1 MMNQY
6 PNKYTK
12 GPGGAVNP
20 AAHAAAE
27 RVRNILLILL
37 VAAVV
42 VLGIV
47 GGKAISFR
55 SKCEP
60 TFIAQMKM
68 ECDEAISSVKALRQ
82 RGITGVANIGKI
94 RGNIQAIEALN
105 EVNYTVS
112 ANGYLVE
119 PKVFANLYGII
130 DAYNSDMAEGGMLA
144 STNENNLRNALN
156 DLQVILE
163 QLPD

>member
-6 PNKYTK
+6 PNKYMK

-60 TFIAQMKM
+60 TYIAQMQM
-68 ECDEAISSVKALRQ
+68 ECDEAIGNLNSLRQ
-82 RGITGVANIGKI
+82 GGIKAVANMGKI
-94 RGNIQAIEALN
+94 RGNIQAIEVLN
-105 EVNYTVS
+105 EVCNTVS
-112 ANGYLVE
+112 GDGFLVE
-119 PKVFANLYGII
+119 PKVFTNLYSII
-130 DAYNSDMAEGGMLA
+130 DVYNSNMGQGGDLE
-144 STNENNLRNALN
+144 SETKLRAALN
-156 DLQVILE
+156 DLQTILD
-163 QLPD
+163 QLTD

>member
-6 PNKYTK
+6 PNKYTR
-12 GPGGAVNP
+12 GLGGDVNP

-47 GGKAISFR
+47 GGRAISFR
-55 SKCEP
+55 NKCEP
-60 TFIAQMKM
+60 TYIAQMQM
-68 ECDEAISSVKALRQ
+68 ECDEAIGNLNSLRQ
-82 RGITGVANIGKI
+82 GGIKAVANIGKI
-94 RGNIQAIEALN
+94 RGNIQAIEVIN
-105 EVNYTVS
+105 EVCNTVS
-112 ANGYLVE
+112 GDGYLVE
-119 PKVFANLYGII
+119 PKVFANLYDII

-144 STNENNLRNALN
+144 SANENELRNSLN

-163 QLPD
+163 QLSD

>member
-27 RVRNILLILL
+27 RVRNILLIVLL
-37 VAAVV
+37 VALVAV
-42 VLGIV
+42 GIV

-60 TFIAQMKM
+60 TYVSRMQM
-68 ECDEAISSVKALRQ
+68 ECEEALSSMNSLSRNGGYRAMAIL
-82 RGITGVANIGKI
+82 GKI
-94 RGNIQAIEALN
+94 RSNIRAMEAIN
-105 EVNYTVS
+105 EVSSTVS
-112 ANGYLVE
+112 GDGYLVE
-119 PKVFANLYGII
+119 PKVFTNLYEII
-130 DAYNSDMAEGGMLA
+130 DIYSSNTEQVGGDRE
-144 STNENNLRNALN
+144 SETNLRTALTELQG
-156 DLQVILE
+156 DLEKLAE
-163 QLPD
+163 